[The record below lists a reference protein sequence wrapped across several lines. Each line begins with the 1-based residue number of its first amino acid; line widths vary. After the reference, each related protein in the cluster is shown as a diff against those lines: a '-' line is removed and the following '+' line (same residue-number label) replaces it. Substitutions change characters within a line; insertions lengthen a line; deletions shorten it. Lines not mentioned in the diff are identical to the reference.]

1 MQRLFYF
8 IAALES
14 AIIFPGC
21 ISSTATTV
29 AVGDA
34 ITLPELTTPTESL
47 AIRLYTSINGAW
59 VRTATNSAVRIVYKS
74 DTASDYAGITTR
86 RATAAATVD
95 IAPR

>member
-1 MQRLFYF
+1 MSRVFYF
-8 IAALES
+8 FAALLS

-29 AVGDA
+29 ALGDA
-34 ITLPELTTPTESL
+34 ITIPELTTPTESL
-47 AIRLYTSINGAW
+47 ALRLYTSINGAW

-74 DTASDYAGITTR
+74 DTSSDYIGIITR
-86 RATAAATVD
+86 QATSSATVD

>member
-1 MQRLFYF
+1 MSRVFYF
-8 IAALES
+8 IAALAS

-47 AIRLYTSINGAW
+47 ALRLYTSINGAL
-59 VRTATNSAVRIVYKS
+59 VRTATNSSVRIAYKS
-74 DTASDYAGITTR
+74 DTASDYIGIITR
-86 RATAAATVD
+86 RATASATVD

>member
-1 MQRLFYF
+1 MTRLFYF
-8 IAALES
+8 IAALAS
-14 AIIFPGC
+14 AIIFSGC

-29 AVGDA
+29 ALGDA

-47 AIRLYTSINGAW
+47 ALRLYTSINGAW

-74 DTASDYAGITTR
+74 DTASDYIGIITR
-86 RATAAATVD
+86 HANASATVD

>member
-1 MQRLFYF
+1 MQRLFSF
-8 IAALES
+8 IGALAS

-47 AIRLYTSINGAW
+47 SLRLYTSINGAW

-74 DTASDYAGITTR
+74 ETASDYIGIIIR
-86 RATAAATVD
+86 QATAAATVD

>member
-1 MQRLFYF
+1 MARLFYF
-8 IAALES
+8 IVALAS
-14 AIIFPGC
+14 AIIFSGC

-47 AIRLYTSINGAW
+47 ALRLCTSINGAW
-59 VRTATNSAVRIVYKS
+59 VRTPSNSAVRIVYKS
-74 DTASDYAGITTR
+74 DTASDYIGIITR
-86 RATAAATVD
+86 HATAAATVD

>member
-1 MQRLFYF
+1 MSRVFYF
-8 IAALES
+8 FAALES
-14 AIIFPGC
+14 AIIFSGC

-47 AIRLYTSINGAW
+47 ALRLYTSINGAR

-74 DTASDYAGITTR
+74 DTASDYIGIITR
-86 RATAAATVD
+86 RATASATVD

>member
-1 MQRLFYF
+1 MPRLFYF
-8 IAALES
+8 ITALFS

-29 AVGDA
+29 ALGDA
-34 ITLPELTTPTESL
+34 ITLPELTTPTECI
-47 AIRLYTSINGAW
+47 AVRLYTSINGAW

-74 DTASDYAGITTR
+74 DTASDYAGIIAR
-86 RATAAATVD
+86 QATASATVD

>member
-1 MQRLFYF
+1 MPRLFYF
-8 IAALES
+8 IAALAS
-14 AIIFPGC
+14 AIIFSGC

-29 AVGDA
+29 ALGDA

-74 DTASDYAGITTR
+74 DTASDYAGIITR
-86 RATAAATVD
+86 QATASATVD

>member
-1 MQRLFYF
+1 MPRLFYF
-8 IAALES
+8 IAALAS
-14 AIIFPGC
+14 AIIFHGC

-29 AVGDA
+29 ALGDA

-47 AIRLYTSINGAW
+47 ALRLYTSINGAW

-74 DTASDYAGITTR
+74 DTASDYAGIIAR
-86 RATAAATVD
+86 QAAAEATVD

>member
-1 MQRLFYF
+1 MSRVFYF
-8 IAALES
+8 FAALAS

-34 ITLPELTTPTESL
+34 ITLPELTTPTESIAL
-47 AIRLYTSINGAW
+47 RLYTSINGAW

-74 DTASDYAGITTR
+74 DAVSDYAGIITR
-86 RATAAATVD
+86 HATAAATVY

>member
-1 MQRLFYF
+1 MTRLFYF
-8 IAALES
+8 IAALAS
-14 AIIFPGC
+14 AIIFQGC

-47 AIRLYTSINGAW
+47 ALRLYTSINGAW
-59 VRTATNSAVRIVYKS
+59 VRTATNSAVRIMYKS
-74 DTASDYAGITTR
+74 ETASEYIGIIAR
-86 RATAAATVD
+86 QATASATVN

>member
-1 MQRLFYF
+1 MSRVFYF
-8 IAALES
+8 FAALAS
-14 AIIFPGC
+14 AIIFSGC

-47 AIRLYTSINGAW
+47 ALRLYTSINGAW
-59 VRTATNSAVRIVYKS
+59 VRTATNSAVRVVYKAE
-74 DTASDYAGITTR
+74 TASDYIGMVTR
-86 RATAAATVD
+86 QATASASVD